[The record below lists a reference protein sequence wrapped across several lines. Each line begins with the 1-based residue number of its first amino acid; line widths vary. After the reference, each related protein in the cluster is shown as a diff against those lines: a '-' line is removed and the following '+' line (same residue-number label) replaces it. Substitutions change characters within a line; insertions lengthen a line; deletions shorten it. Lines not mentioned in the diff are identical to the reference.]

1 MSRRDSLRF
10 AVCVLLAATAAAHAQ
25 GIDRRYAE
33 EPTGG
38 LLLPAAPLAGEHD
51 ALATTVNPGGLPLLR
66 GPELGLALDLEDPDV
81 ATSAGQGFG
90 AFVASTFGGG
100 IVPRMGI
107 GMALEWLRPP
117 RASLAPDPG
126 NPFRFTLGA
135 GLALGAHAGLGLAW
149 HRFSADGALA
159 GVSTVDLGLS
169 TRMGNY
175 VAFGAALRDLSTSD
189 IAGTPVQRRYEAEL
203 VTRPLGTDA
212 LEVAVGGRIG
222 ETRGDVDGWA
232 RVVGR
237 VARGAYVI
245 GDVETDE
252 LHALVDTPTGIADEG
267 GRDLRV
273 TLGFA
278 LSFGATGIAAYANG
292 LRDDLG
298 KNHALGGSLVLR
310 ASGVPAPNVF
320 GHPDHLE
327 RVELSGSIDTRQLT
341 QLVMRLRAMGK
352 DPSCKG
358 VVVMFDGVE
367 AGWGTL
373 QELRNEIA
381 RVRTAGKKVYAYMV
395 SGTGRDYFV
404 ATAANQ
410 IYIDPAGGLRLV
422 GMAGTTMYFKGAFD
436 QLGVLPQ
443 FEKIAEY
450 KSAPEQLTETGP
462 TPAAAKMHEAMFDS
476 LWKQWV
482 DAVASARHLTPE
494 EVQAIVDAGP
504 YTAGQLAADHR
515 LVDAVAPPE
524 KISELI
530 TRDAGAYAI
539 ASPPIERPDRWQR
552 PEVAV
557 IYIDGDIIDGESKKI
572 PIIGTKLAGGQ
583 TIINAIT
590 AARNDPHVGAIVLR
604 INSPGGSAL
613 ASELISREVFATH
626 GIKPVLCSFSDVAAS
641 GGYFAAAGCD
651 EVFAEP
657 MTITGSIG
665 IFYGKF
671 DLSGLLKKL
680 GISIETYKHGAH
692 ADAES
697 LYRPF
702 TDEERAKLLDVL
714 RYSYGRFV
722 NAVADGRHMTAA
734 DVDAAGRGHVY
745 TGEQARTVH
754 LVDTF
759 GGLGDAIDEAKKL
772 MHVAADEKLT
782 IVEMPEVPH
791 SVLGALTKLIGLP
804 ARESV
809 LDLPLVHEALRG
821 IPGSA
826 LVAPDA
832 PQARLPY
839 DITFE

>member
-1 MSRRDSLRF
+1 MRF
-10 AVCVLLAATAAAHAQ
+10 AVCVLLAATTVAHAQ

-38 LLLPAAPLAGEHD
+38 MMLPAVPLAGEHD

-66 GPELGLALDLEDPDV
+66 GPDLGLAVDLEDPDV
-81 ATSAGQGFG
+81 ATSGGPGFG
-90 AFVASTFGGG
+90 AFFGTTLGGG
-100 IVPRMGI
+100 ILPKMGA

-117 RASLAPDPG
+117 RANLSPDPG
-126 NPFRFTLGA
+126 RPFRFTLGYA
-135 GLALGAHAGLGLAW
+135 LALGKNAGVGVSW
-149 HRFSADGALA
+149 HHFAADGALA
-159 GVSTVDLGLS
+159 GVSSWDLGLS
-169 TRMGNY
+169 TRLGNY
-175 VAFGAALRDLSTSD
+175 FAFGAVLRDVATQD
-189 IAGTPVQRRYEAEL
+189 IGGTPVQRRYEAEL
-203 VTRPLGTDA
+203 VSRPLGTDA
-212 LEVAVGGRIG
+212 LEIAIGGRVG

-237 VARGAYVI
+237 MARGAYVI
-245 GDVETDE
+245 GNIESDE

-267 GRDLRV
+267 GRDVRATIGL
-273 TLGFA
+273 A
-278 LSFGATGIAAYANG
+278 LSFGAMGVAAYGSG

-298 KNHALGGSLVLR
+298 KNHALGGTLIVHGSAV
-310 ASGVPAPNVF
+310 AAPNVF
-320 GHPDHLE
+320 GHPAHLE
-327 RVELSGSIDTRQLT
+327 RVELTGLIGTRQLT
-341 QLVMRLRAMGK
+341 QLVVRLREIAR
-352 DPSCKG
+352 DPSAKG
-358 VVVMFDGVE
+358 LVVMFDGVE
-367 AGWGTL
+367 GGWATL
-373 QELRNEIA
+373 QELRTELQH
-381 RVRTAGKKVYAYMV
+381 VRAAGKKVFAYMV

-404 ATAANQ
+404 ATAADK

-450 KSAPEQLTETGP
+450 KSAPEQFTEKGP
-462 TPAAAKMHEAMFDS
+462 TPTAAKMHEDMFDS

-482 DAVASARHLTPE
+482 DAVASARHLRPE

-504 YTAGQLAADHR
+504 YTAGQLASDHR

-524 KISELI
+524 QISELI
-530 TRDAGAYAI
+530 TKEAGAYPI
-539 ASPPIERPDRWQR
+539 AAPPVERPERWER
-552 PEVAV
+552 PGIAV
-557 IYIDGDIIDGESKKI
+557 IYIDGDIVDGDSKAI
-572 PIIGTKLAGGQ
+572 PIIGTKLVGGQ
-583 TIINAIT
+583 TIISAIQ
-590 AARNDPHVGAIVLR
+590 AARNDPDIRAIILR

-613 ASELISREVFATH
+613 ASELISREVFQTH
-626 GIKPVLCSFSDVAAS
+626 GVKPVLCSFSDVAAS

-657 MTITGSIG
+657 MSITGSIG

-671 DLSGLLKKL
+671 DLSGLLHKL
-680 GISIETYKHGAH
+680 GVTIDTYKRGAH
-692 ADAES
+692 ADVES

-702 TDEERAKLLDVL
+702 TDEERGKLLDLL

-722 NAVADGRHMTAA
+722 NAVAAGRHLTPAE
-734 DVDAAGRGHVY
+734 VDAAGRGHVY
-745 TGEQARTVH
+745 TGEQAKGVK

-759 GGLGDAIDEAKKL
+759 GGLGDAIDAAKQKVHLAPGDKVHLVEA
-772 MHVAADEKLT
+772 
-782 IVEMPEVPH
+782 PEAPP
-791 SVLGALTKLIGLP
+791 SVLGAIGKLIGVHEQ
-804 ARESV
+804 ASV
-809 LDLPLVHEALRG
+809 LDLPLVREALRG

>member
-1 MSRRDSLRF
+1 MRF
-10 AVCVLLAATAAAHAQ
+10 AVCVLLAMATVAHAQ

-38 LLLPAAPLAGEHD
+38 LLLPATPLAGEHD

-66 GPELGLALDLEDPDV
+66 GPELGLAVDLEDPDI
-81 ATSAGQGFG
+81 ATSAGPGFG
-90 AFVASTFGGG
+90 AFLATTVGGG
-100 IVPRMGI
+100 LLPRMGF
-107 GMALEWLRPP
+107 GTAVEWLRPP
-117 RASLAPDPG
+117 RARLSPDPG
-126 NPFRFTLGA
+126 KPFRFTVGYGIAVGRTA
-135 GLALGAHAGLGLAW
+135 GFGIAW

-159 GVSTVDLGLS
+159 GVSTFDLGLS
-169 TRMGNY
+169 ARLGNY
-175 VAFGAALRDLSTSD
+175 AALGAALRDVSTAD
-189 IAGTPVQRRYEAEL
+189 IAGTPVQRRYELEL
-203 VTRPLGTDA
+203 LTRPLATDA
-212 LEVAVGGRIG
+212 LEVAIGGRVG

-237 VARGAYVI
+237 IARGAYVV
-245 GDVETDE
+245 GAVETDE
-252 LHALVDTPTGIADEG
+252 VHALVDTPTGVSDQG
-267 GRDLRV
+267 GRDVRATVGL
-273 TLGFA
+273 A
-278 LSFGATGIAAYANG
+278 LSFGSMGVAAFGNG
-292 LRDDLG
+292 VRDDLG
-298 KNHALGGSLVLR
+298 KNHALGGTLVVTGS
-310 ASGVPAPNVF
+310 AVATPSVF

-327 RVELSGSIDTRQLT
+327 RVELSGLIGTRQLT
-341 QLVMRLRAMGK
+341 QVVVRLRAIAK
-352 DPSCKG
+352 DSSAKG

-367 AGWGTL
+367 GGWATL
-373 QELRNEIA
+373 QELRNELT
-381 RVRTAGKKVYAYMV
+381 RVRQAGKKVFAYMV

-404 ATAANQ
+404 ATAANK

-450 KSAPEQLTETGP
+450 KSAPEQFTEKGP
-462 TPAAAKMHEAMFDS
+462 TPTAAKMHEDMFDS

-482 DAVASARHLTPE
+482 DAVASARHLRPE

-504 YTAGQLAADHR
+504 YTAGQLAADKR

-530 TRDAGAYAI
+530 TTEAGAYPIGA
-539 ASPPIERPDRWQR
+539 PPLERPDRWER
-552 PEVAV
+552 PAIAV
-557 IYIDGDIIDGESKKI
+557 IYIDGDIVDGDSKAI
-572 PIIGTKLAGGQ
+572 PIVGTKLVGGQ
-583 TIINAIT
+583 TVVGAINA
-590 AARNDPHVGAIVLR
+590 ARSDPRIGAIVLR

-613 ASELISREVFATH
+613 ASELISREVFQTR
-626 GIKPVLCSFSDVAAS
+626 GVKPVLCSFSDVAAS

-651 EVFAEP
+651 QVFAEP
-657 MTITGSIG
+657 MSITGSID

-671 DLSGLLKKL
+671 DLSGLLRKL
-680 GISIETYKHGAH
+680 GIAVDTYKRGAH
-692 ADAES
+692 ADVES

-702 TDEERAKLLDVL
+702 TDEERAKLLDLL

-722 NAVADGRHMTAA
+722 NAVAEGRHLAPG

-745 TGEQARTVH
+745 TGEQAKGVH

-759 GGLGDAIDEAKKL
+759 GGLGDALDEAKRQ
-772 MHVAADEKLT
+772 MHVGADTRIQL
-782 IVEMPEVPH
+782 VEMPEAPP
-791 SVLGALTKLIGLP
+791 SVLSAVSKLVGAHEQASL
-804 ARESV
+804 
-809 LDLPLVHEALRG
+809 LDLPLVREALRG

>member
-1 MSRRDSLRF
+1 MKL
-10 AVCVLLAATAAAHAQ
+10 AVCVLLAMATVAHAQ

-38 LLLPAAPLAGEHD
+38 MLLPATPLAGEHD

-81 ATSAGQGFG
+81 ATSAGPGFG
-90 AFVASTFGGG
+90 AFLASAFGGHL
-100 IVPRMGI
+100 VPRMGV
-107 GMALEWLRPP
+107 GMALEWLRPA
-117 RASLAPDPG
+117 RATLAPDPG
-126 NPFRFTLGA
+126 KPFRLTLGY
-135 GLALGAHAGLGLAW
+135 GIALGRNAGFGLAW

-159 GVSTVDLGLS
+159 GVSAFDLGLS
-169 TRMGNY
+169 TRLGNY
-175 VAFGAALRDLSTSD
+175 AAFGAALRDVSTGD
-189 IAGTPVQRRYEAEL
+189 VGGTPVQRRYEAEL

-212 LEVAVGGRIG
+212 LEIAVGGRIG

-245 GDVETDE
+245 GNVETDE
-252 LHALVDTPTGIADEG
+252 LHALVDTPTGVVDEG
-267 GRDLRV
+267 GRDLRATV
-273 TLGFA
+273 GLA
-278 LSFGATGIAAYANG
+278 LSFGAMGIAAYGNG
-292 LRDDLG
+292 VRDDRG
-298 KNHALGGSLVLR
+298 NSHALGGTLIVR
-310 ASGVPAPNVF
+310 ASAVDAPSVL
-320 GHPDHLE
+320 GHMDHLE
-327 RVELSGSIDTRQLT
+327 RIELSGSVGTRQLT
-341 QLVMRLRAMGK
+341 QIVLRLRAMAK
-352 DPSCKG
+352 DPSVKG
-358 VVVMFDGVE
+358 VIVMFDGVSG
-367 AGWGTL
+367 GWGTL
-373 QELRNEIA
+373 QELRNEVA
-381 RVRTAGKKVYAYMV
+381 RVRGAGKKVFAYMV
-395 SGTGRDYFV
+395 SGTGRDYFI
-404 ATAANQ
+404 ASAADK

-450 KSAPEQLTETGP
+450 KSAPEQFTETGP
-462 TPAAAKMHEAMFDS
+462 TPTAAKMHEDMFDS

-482 DAVASARHLTPE
+482 DAVASARHLRPE

-515 LVDAVAPPE
+515 LVDAVAPPD

-530 TRDAGAYAI
+530 TRDAGNYAI
-539 ASPPIERPDRWQR
+539 GTPPIERPDRWQR

-557 IYIDGDIIDGESKKI
+557 IYIDGDIVDGESKAI
-572 PIIGTKLAGGQ
+572 PLIGTKLAGGQ
-583 TIINAIT
+583 TIVNAIT
-590 AARNDPHVGAIVLR
+590 AARTDPHVGAIILR

-651 EVFAEP
+651 QVFAEP

-671 DLSGLLKKL
+671 DLSGLLEKL
-680 GISIETYKHGAH
+680 GIAIDTYKRGAH
-692 ADAES
+692 ADVES

-702 TDEERAKLLDVL
+702 TDEERAKLLDLL

-722 NAVADGRHMTAA
+722 NAVADGRHLTPAE
-734 DVDAAGRGHVY
+734 VDAAGRGHVY
-745 TGEQARTVH
+745 TGEQAKAVK

-759 GGLGDAIDEAKKL
+759 GGLGDAIDEAKKQ
-772 MHVAADEKLT
+772 MHVDDHVT
-782 IVEMPEVPH
+782 IVEMPETPP
-791 SVLGALTKLIGLP
+791 SVLGAVGKLLGAEAHDQATL
-804 ARESV
+804 
-809 LDLPLVHEALRG
+809 LDLPLVQQALRG